1 MESKNTDALQQE
13 LMQAN
18 NLDRFLTEN
27 DSSFR
32 SESAPEMLKRLF
44 EKRNITKA
52 ALAKQSGMSEVYL
65 HQVFSGRRNPSRNR
79 LLCLCFGLQATFEE
93 TQNLLLQCRL
103 APLYP
108 RDKRDAIIIFCL
120 SHDMTL
126 FQTNDKLFAE
136 REETLC

>member
-1 MESKNTDALQQE
+1 MESKNTDALQRE

-18 NLDRFLTEN
+18 NLDRFLAEN

-79 LLCLCFGLQATFEE
+79 LLCLCLGLHATFEE
-93 TQNLLLQCRL
+93 TQNLLLRCRL

-108 RDKRDAIIIFCL
+108 RDKRDAIIIFGL
-120 SHDMTL
+120 SHDMSL
-126 FQTNDKLFAE
+126 FQINDKLFAE
-136 REETLC
+136 QEETLC

>member
-44 EKRNITKA
+44 EKRDITKA

-79 LLCLCFGLQATFEE
+79 LLCLCLGLQATFEE
-93 TQNLLLQCRL
+93 TQNLLLRCRL

-108 RDKRDAIIIFCL
+108 RDKRDAIIIFGL
-120 SHDMTL
+120 SHDMSL
-126 FQTNDKLFAE
+126 FQINDKLFAE
-136 REETLC
+136 QEETLC

>member
-27 DSSFR
+27 GSSFR

-44 EKRNITKA
+44 EKRKITKA

-79 LLCLCFGLQATFEE
+79 LLCLCLGLQATFEE
-93 TQNLLLQCRL
+93 TQNLLLRCRL

-108 RDKRDAIIIFCL
+108 RDKRDAIIIFGM
-120 SHDMTL
+120 SHDMSL
-126 FQTNDKLFAE
+126 FQINDKLFAE
-136 REETLC
+136 QEETLC

>member
-32 SESAPEMLKRLF
+32 SESAPDMLKRLF

-79 LLCLCFGLQATFEE
+79 LLCLCLGLHATFEE

-103 APLYP
+103 TPLYP
-108 RDKRDAIIIFCL
+108 RDKRDAIIIFGL
-120 SHDMTL
+120 SHDMSL
-126 FQTNDKLFAE
+126 FQINDKLFAE
-136 REETLC
+136 QEETLC